1 MYYKRIYQ
9 VIEEEIY
16 QKKCVFQRGGGLGKT
31 KNNKLLKNLGFIN
44 ALQINQFSR
53 D

>member
-16 QKKCVFQRGGGLGKT
+16 QKKMWFSKGRLGKT
-31 KNNKLLKNLGFIN
+31 KNNKLLKNLRFIN